1 MSQNETKSLKYY
13 TFIFNNSIEQF
24 VRIRYNYFV
33 KALQEV
39 KMLEIYCDESRQDLF
54 YNKNVITENNRY
66 IFIGGIMINRD
77 ERKEIKDKIN
87 ELKREY
93 NFNIKTELKWNRVT
107 RKYLDL
113 YKEMIDIYISYD
125 IKFRCIAIDSNK
137 LNLKKYHNDNAEL
150 GFYKFYYQLLN
161 NWLSDNL
168 KYTIYTD
175 IKTYSDPNVLNDLKR
190 CLNNRIHPQS
200 VEKIYAIESH
210 ESVFLQL
217 EDILMGATS
226 YKMNFGK
233 DGKSKA
239 KVELI
244 SYIETCL
251 GHELHSTSKSA
262 TKFNLFEIRL

>member
-1 MSQNETKSLKYY
+1 M
-13 TFIFNNSIEQF
+13 I
-24 VRIRYNYFV
+24 
-33 KALQEV
+33 
-39 KMLEIYCDESRQDLF
+39 EIYCDESRQDLF
-54 YNKNVITENNRY
+54 YNRNIITDTNRY
-66 IFIGGIMINRD
+66 IFLGGIMINRD
-77 ERKEIKDKIN
+77 ERKKIKDKIN
-87 ELKREY
+87 ELKQKY

-107 RKYLDL
+107 RKYLNL
-113 YKEMIDIYISYD
+113 YKEMVDVYISHD
-125 IKFRCIAIDSNK
+125 INFRCISIDSNK

-161 NWLSDNL
+161 NWLLDDL

-190 CLNNRIHPQS
+190 CLNNKTHPKS
-200 VEKIYAIESH
+200 VDKIYAIESH

-233 DGKSKA
+233 NGNSSVKL
-239 KVELI
+239 ELI
-244 SYIETCL
+244 DYIETKL
-251 GHELHSTSKSA
+251 GHELKPTNKGA